1 MHIHLLPK
9 PSYELDLTFHPTI
22 AQPPREVQGESLD
35 RKGTQSV
42 TAGEEARED
51 KEVQNLVKGQPG
63 EYAQVLKLRRIEL
76 IGFKSFSD
84 KGEIVVNESGVTAI
98 VGPNGCGKSN
108 VSDAIAWVL
117 GEQSAKSL
125 RGEKMEDVIFNGTRS
140 RAPMGMAE
148 VTITLSEAEP
158 THHNETG
165 NGNGNG
171 NGQGSA
177 PAGPRD
183 VVVQRRL
190 YRSGESLY
198 LIDGRPCRLRDIQD
212 IFLGTGLGPNSYA
225 IIEQG
230 RVGQL
235 LSSKPSDRRAL
246 IEEAAGVT
254 KFKAKRK
261 LAESRLEAARQNLS
275 RVNDILAEVDRQRN
289 SLKRQAGKAR
299 RHIELR
305 NRLRVVLSA
314 VFSTRAEMLI
324 DQQEKVEIGLALIG
338 GEGKRLEQEI
348 ERLNS
353 LVHQR
358 RADVGIAE
366 RKLEESRERRSEV
379 ELEHEKSIQRSERL
393 QDQIQGLEE
402 RKTALA
408 GEKKRALEDLER
420 NNRERDAK
428 GVQLAAIDSEK
439 QIVESD
445 IQQVTASLSS
455 LAESSNSEERAIEQ
469 LRGQQFETVGHEA
482 RIRNQVSSCK
492 ELVGR
497 IRAHVERLEREEAT
511 ARAQVSDVETQ
522 LNAAREEHSGQQA
535 GFGQMKNQLHA
546 AEETYSKY
554 KVGHADALQ
563 IAAEA
568 KAQEESLRHR
578 LQTIGELAV
587 QRAYSTECV
596 QRFFNHTRSLD
607 WSPLGIL
614 ADFAEVEPEYESLV
628 EDFLR
633 RELQYVVV
641 EDRAEAER
649 ALAVVKD
656 VSKGRLDCLVRNG
669 STGPEPPIAI
679 EGATP
684 LSSVIRFDDRVRHF
698 SEYIRDAYIV
708 DNVDRAWELSQR
720 YPKLVFIGRTG
731 EVVRGH
737 VVSWGE
743 QEAHG
748 PLSLKREIRELD
760 RKMSMAVRR
769 MATLQEYVLGLDQ
782 LVQESESLR
791 ARLLLELQEAEKAIL
806 NSDHRV
812 RSLTADFDRAEQ
824 RQKVTTAE
832 IARLVEERGDV
843 ERSLANHEFELVEIA
858 ARTAAVEE
866 EIQSRSQRSEQL
878 RVQTDFL
885 RRDFAGLQSQL
896 AVLEERRSTVAREL
910 GVLGEQ
916 AADLEART
924 NHAETRMQQSIEQ
937 QEQTRETIR
946 ALEET
951 RGELV
956 RERDRLDEAIV
967 QATASLE
974 QLRGELHEAEGR
986 WDEVRG
992 LLDSWKDRHNVLEIE
1007 KAQVDSDLKHLSET
1021 CINELNETIE
1031 SVCLNFFEALP
1042 PGELEI
1048 REQEFRD
1055 LRDKIDSMGA
1065 VNMMAVEEYQ
1075 EAEDRFQFLT
1085 SQRQDLLDSIRD
1097 TTQAIEEIDA
1107 VCRRQFREAF
1117 DAINA
1122 GFTRSFV
1129 HLFGGGH
1136 GELRLLEGAEE
1147 AGAGVEIVAQPPGK
1161 RLQNVLLLSGGEK
1174 ALTALALLIAL
1185 FRYKP
1190 SPFCVLDE
1198 VDAPLDDANVDRFAQ
1213 MVRDMS
1219 SETQFIV
1226 ITHSKRTMETAST
1239 LYGVTME
1246 EPGISKIVS
1255 VRLN

>member
-22 AQPPREVQGESLD
+22 AQHPREVQGESLD

-125 RGEKMEDVIFNGTRS
+125 RGEKMEDVIFNGTRN

-148 VTITLSEAEP
+148 VTITLTESSNGNG
-158 THHNETG
+158 HSNGHGSGDGSG
-165 NGNGNG
+165 NGNG
-171 NGQGSA
+171 A
-177 PAGPRD
+177 HAHPPAGPRD
-183 VVVQRRL
+183 IIVQRRL

-198 LIDGRPCRLRDIQD
+198 LIDGKACRLRDIQD

-235 LSSKPSDRRAL
+235 LSAKPTDRRAL
-246 IEEAAGVT
+246 IEEAAGIT

-261 LAESRLEAARQNLS
+261 LAESRLEAARLNLS

-305 NRLRVVLSA
+305 KRLRVVLSA

-324 DQQEKVEIGLALIG
+324 DQQENVEIGLALIG

-497 IRAHVERLEREEAT
+497 IRAHVERLEREEAA
-511 ARAQVSDVETQ
+511 ARTQVSDVEVQ

-554 KVGHADALQ
+554 KVGHADAVQ

-614 ADFAEVEPEYESLV
+614 ADFTEVEPEYESLV

-684 LSSVIRFDDRVRHF
+684 LSSVIRFDDRV
-698 SEYIRDAYIV
+698 
-708 DNVDRAWELSQR
+708 
-720 YPKLVFIGRTG
+720 
-731 EVVRGH
+731 
-737 VVSWGE
+737 
-743 QEAHG
+743 
-748 PLSLKREIRELD
+748 
-760 RKMSMAVRR
+760 
-769 MATLQEYVLGLDQ
+769 
-782 LVQESESLR
+782 
-791 ARLLLELQEAEKAIL
+791 
-806 NSDHRV
+806 
-812 RSLTADFDRAEQ
+812 
-824 RQKVTTAE
+824 
-832 IARLVEERGDV
+832 
-843 ERSLANHEFELVEIA
+843 
-858 ARTAAVEE
+858 
-866 EIQSRSQRSEQL
+866 
-878 RVQTDFL
+878 
-885 RRDFAGLQSQL
+885 
-896 AVLEERRSTVAREL
+896 
-910 GVLGEQ
+910 
-916 AADLEART
+916 
-924 NHAETRMQQSIEQ
+924 
-937 QEQTRETIR
+937 
-946 ALEET
+946 
-951 RGELV
+951 
-956 RERDRLDEAIV
+956 
-967 QATASLE
+967 
-974 QLRGELHEAEGR
+974 
-986 WDEVRG
+986 
-992 LLDSWKDRHNVLEIE
+992 
-1007 KAQVDSDLKHLSET
+1007 
-1021 CINELNETIE
+1021 
-1031 SVCLNFFEALP
+1031 
-1042 PGELEI
+1042 
-1048 REQEFRD
+1048 
-1055 LRDKIDSMGA
+1055 
-1065 VNMMAVEEYQ
+1065 
-1075 EAEDRFQFLT
+1075 
-1085 SQRQDLLDSIRD
+1085 
-1097 TTQAIEEIDA
+1097 
-1107 VCRRQFREAF
+1107 
-1117 DAINA
+1117 
-1122 GFTRSFV
+1122 
-1129 HLFGGGH
+1129 
-1136 GELRLLEGAEE
+1136 
-1147 AGAGVEIVAQPPGK
+1147 
-1161 RLQNVLLLSGGEK
+1161 
-1174 ALTALALLIAL
+1174 
-1185 FRYKP
+1185 
-1190 SPFCVLDE
+1190 
-1198 VDAPLDDANVDRFAQ
+1198 
-1213 MVRDMS
+1213 
-1219 SETQFIV
+1219 
-1226 ITHSKRTMETAST
+1226 
-1239 LYGVTME
+1239 
-1246 EPGISKIVS
+1246 
-1255 VRLN
+1255 